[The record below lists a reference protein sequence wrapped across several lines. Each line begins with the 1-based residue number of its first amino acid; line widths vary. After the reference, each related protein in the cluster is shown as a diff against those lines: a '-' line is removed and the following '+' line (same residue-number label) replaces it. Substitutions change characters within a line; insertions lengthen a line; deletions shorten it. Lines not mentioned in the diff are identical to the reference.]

1 MSFGDNQLHPLQIE
15 DARQAAYQAS
25 ENQRAVEDMVRNAS
39 KDLAE
44 AERLY
49 RKKLTTRML
58 ILHADDGVAWTAAE
72 SVARGE
78 KEIADLRYGRDVKEG
93 VLEAARQQ
101 AFRRGADRRD
111 LDTLLNWSMRRDLR
125 GDTPPP
131 GFEQASGEV
140 R

>member
-15 DARQAAYQAS
+15 DARQAAYKAS
-25 ENQRAVEDMVRNAS
+25 ENQRAVEDMVRSAS
-39 KDLAE
+39 GDLAE

-78 KEIADLRYGRDVKEG
+78 KEIADLRYDRDVKEG